1 METTPDPL
9 EFIMTRRSVRQY
21 TDEPVAEASWSRVL
35 RAGMQAPSAGNQQ
48 PWQFVVVEDRA
59 VLDAFAGQL
68 PYGKMLKGAPMAI
81 VVAVDTGLVVK
92 EDYWIQ
98 DASACLENML
108 LAAHALGLGA
118 VWVGL
123 FPKEERLALARDLLG
138 IPAAVVPVAI
148 VPLGHPAQRQEPVDR
163 YHEDRVH
170 RGRW

>member
-1 METTPDPL
+1 
-9 EFIMTRRSVRQY
+9 MTRRSVRQY
-21 TDEPVAEASWSRVL
+21 TAEPVAEASWSRVL

-59 VLDAFAGQL
+59 VLDAFAEQL

-81 VVAVDTGLVVK
+81 VVAVDMKLVVK

-98 DASACLENML
+98 DTSACLENML

-138 IPAAVVPVAI
+138 IPAEVVPVAI
-148 VPLGHPAQRQEPVDR
+148 VPLGHPAQRQEPADR